1 MWTHAGNIKRPH
13 KKRSTNKQ
21 NPNKREMRD
30 TKRTEYKNSEVAKA
44 FCHCFH
50 LCIIQHTHNTFR
62 ILYCC
67 RSMSVNFNSNH
78 SEIISR
84 MPPES
89 QFNDPPH
96 IPHSEFRTS
105 WWECEITPSDR
116 IAGDPFW
123 GSRITLTP
131 RQAYAPLRLLSHLG
145 TVVLLRQQVGQ
156 FLRHGYGF
164 KDNGGSSIRT
174 VAHWTLRFSSS
185 FVDFPRFRGEF
196 LYRFLNSLAHAQLR
210 KRRWDG
216 EREREWANTFGSRR
230 RCLLSLFDFKT
241 TVDLPMPIANSL
253 DSTDPRTPPAK
264 LQMTNYSRRL

>member
-30 TKRTEYKNSEVAKA
+30 TKRTEYKKSEVAKA

-174 VAHWTLRFSSS
+174 VAHWTLRFSSIFPGFEAS
-185 FVDFPRFRGEF
+185 FYIGF
-196 LYRFLNSLAHAQLR
+196 LIPWRTRNYENG
-210 KRRWDG
+210 DEM
-216 EREREWANTFGSRR
+216 ERERVG
-230 RCLLSLFDFKT
+230 
-241 TVDLPMPIANSL
+241 
-253 DSTDPRTPPAK
+253 
-264 LQMTNYSRRL
+264 

>member
-30 TKRTEYKNSEVAKA
+30 TKRTEYKKSEVAKA

-185 FVDFPRFRGEF
+185 FVGFPRFRGEF

-216 EREREWANTFGSRR
+216 GRERVG
-230 RCLLSLFDFKT
+230 
-241 TVDLPMPIANSL
+241 
-253 DSTDPRTPPAK
+253 
-264 LQMTNYSRRL
+264 